1 MAAGSG
7 LGNGYLSGLKV
18 SSQKPDSM
26 HTFVHK
32 EFLNGLKKESLVML
46 QEELETD
53 LNFEGKSRSDHKDK
67 SRNVFWN
74 RNK

>member
-1 MAAGSG
+1 MAGSG

-46 QEELETD
+46 QELSLRQT
-53 LNFEGKSRSDHKDK
+53 
-67 SRNVFWN
+67 
-74 RNK
+74 

>member
-46 QEELETD
+46 QGVSSAQALERPE
-53 LNFEGKSRSDHKDK
+53 F
-67 SRNVFWN
+67 
-74 RNK
+74 